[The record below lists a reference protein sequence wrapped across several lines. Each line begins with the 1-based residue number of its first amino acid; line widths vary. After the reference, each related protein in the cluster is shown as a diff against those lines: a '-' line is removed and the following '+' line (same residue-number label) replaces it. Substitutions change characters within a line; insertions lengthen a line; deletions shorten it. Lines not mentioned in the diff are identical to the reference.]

1 MSTARSGA
9 TGGKAK
15 SPSGSSE
22 RGNRLRFGT
31 DGVRGAVGTELTA
44 EVALALGRATTR
56 ALGAQPYVVGRD
68 TRLSGALIQAAL
80 SAGLAAEGASAIDV
94 GVLPTPGVA
103 FLARH
108 WDIAG
113 AVISAS
119 HNPAND
125 NGVKLFGTGGRKLKV
140 EDETRVEAELQRLLD
155 VPATSAVG
163 RIGSDVGTLTARPD
177 AADIYVNHLT
187 AVLGGPKLGALRV
200 VLDCANGAASE
211 LAPRVLRD
219 LGADVSALCDRPDG
233 TNINES
239 CGSTHPQ
246 ALQEAVLEEGA
257 AVGLAFDGDADRVL
271 AVDEQGGLVDGDQML
286 ALFAAD
292 RQRRGVLVGD
302 TVVVT
307 VMTNL
312 GFHLAMERA
321 GVKVVQTPV
330 GDRWVTEAMEAGG
343 YELGGEQSGHIVFG
357 DLSTTGDGLLTAIC
371 LLGLIAETGE
381 PLADM
386 VKGAMTRLPQVLRA
400 VTVADGNQARL
411 EAATRVWDEVRS
423 VEAELGDSGR
433 VLLRASGTEPLVRVM
448 VEAPAP
454 AVADADY

>member
-1 MSTARSGA
+1 M
-9 TGGKAK
+9 
-15 SPSGSSE
+15 
-22 RGNRLRFGT
+22 RFGT

-44 EVALALGRATTR
+44 EVALALGRATAR
-56 ALGAQPYVVGRD
+56 ALGPQPYAIGRD
-68 TRLSGALIQAAL
+68 TRLSGGLIQAAL

-119 HNPAND
+119 HNPAED
-125 NGVKLFGTGGRKLKV
+125 NGVKLFGPGGRKLNID
-140 EDETRVEAELQRLLD
+140 DEARVEAELQQLLQIP
-155 VPATSAVG
+155 VAAATG
-163 RIGSDVGTLTARPD
+163 RIGSEVGTLSERPD
-177 AADIYVNHLT
+177 AAENYVNHLT

-233 TNINES
+233 TNINTS
-239 CGSTHPQ
+239 CGSTFPQ

-271 AVDEQGGLVDGDQML
+271 AVDEEGELIDGDRML

-292 RQRRGVLVGD
+292 RKSRGQLAHD

-312 GFHLAMERA
+312 GFHIAMEKI

-330 GDRWVTEAMEAGG
+330 GDRWVSEAMDEGG
-343 YELGGEQSGHIVFG
+343 YQLGGEQSGHIIFG
-357 DLSTTGDGLLTAIC
+357 DLSTTGDGLLTAIV
-371 LLGLIAETGE
+371 LLGLMADAGE
-381 PLADM
+381 PLAELA
-386 VKGAMTRLPQVLRA
+386 KGAMTRLPQVLRS
-400 VTVADGNQARL
+400 VRVADGNEARL
-411 EAATRVWDEVRS
+411 ESADKVWDEVRS
-423 VEAELGDSGR
+423 VEAELGSTGR
-433 VLLRASGTEPLVRVM
+433 VVLRASGTEPLVRVM
-448 VEAPAP
+448 VEAPTSATAESAAERLVS
-454 AVADADY
+454 AVTSELSS

>member
-1 MSTARSGA
+1 M
-9 TGGKAK
+9 
-15 SPSGSSE
+15 
-22 RGNRLRFGT
+22 RFGT

-44 EVALALGRATTR
+44 EVALALGRATAR
-56 ALGAQPYVVGRD
+56 ALGPQPYAIGRD
-68 TRLSGALIQAAL
+68 TRLSGGLIQAAL

-103 FLARH
+103 FLAKH

-119 HNPAND
+119 HNPAED
-125 NGVKLFGTGGRKLKV
+125 NGVKLFGPGGRKLNL
-140 EDETRVEAELQRLLD
+140 EDEARVEAELQRLLQI
-155 VPATSAVG
+155 PATDAAGRVG
-163 RIGSDVGTLTARPD
+163 SEVGTLSARPD
-177 AADIYVNHLT
+177 AAENYVNHLT

-233 TNINES
+233 TNINTS
-239 CGSTHPQ
+239 CGSTYPQ

-271 AVDEQGGLVDGDQML
+271 AVDEEGELIDGDQML

-292 RQRRGVLVGD
+292 RKRRGQLAND

-312 GFHLAMERA
+312 GFHLAMEKI
-321 GVKVVQTPV
+321 GVKVVQTQV
-330 GDRWVTEAMEAGG
+330 GDRWVSEAMEEGG
-343 YELGGEQSGHIVFG
+343 FQLGGEQSGHIIFG
-357 DLSTTGDGLLTAIC
+357 DLSTTGDGLLTAIV
-371 LLGLIAETGE
+371 LLGLIADAGE
-381 PLADM
+381 PLAELA
-386 VKGAMTRLPQVLRA
+386 KGAMTRLPQVLRS
-400 VTVADGNQARL
+400 VRVADGNQARL
-411 EAATRVWDEVRS
+411 ESADKIWDEVRS
-423 VEAELGDSGR
+423 VETELGSSGR
-433 VLLRASGTEPLVRVM
+433 VVLRASGTEPLVRVM

-454 AVADADY
+454 ATADAAVERLVSVVTSELGS

>member
-1 MSTARSGA
+1 MRM
-9 TGGKAK
+9 
-15 SPSGSSE
+15 
-22 RGNRLRFGT
+22 RFGT

-44 EVALALGRATTR
+44 EVALALGRATAR
-56 ALGAQPYVVGRD
+56 ALGAQPYAVGRD

-113 AVISAS
+113 AVVSAS
-119 HNPAND
+119 HNPAED
-125 NGVKLFGTGGRKLKV
+125 NGVKLFGPGGRKLNI
-140 EDETRVEAELQRLLD
+140 EDEARVEAELQKLLEL
-155 VPATSAVG
+155 PAASATG
-163 RIGSDVGTLTARPD
+163 RIGSDVGTLTERHD
-177 AADIYVNHLT
+177 AAEHYVNHLT

-233 TNINES
+233 TNINNS
-239 CGSTHPQ
+239 CGSTYPQ

-271 AVDEQGGLVDGDQML
+271 AVDEEGGLIDGDQML
-286 ALFAAD
+286 AMFAAD
-292 RQRRGVLVGD
+292 RHRQGLLAHD

-312 GFHLAMERA
+312 GFHLAMEKA
-321 GVKVVQTPV
+321 GISVVQTPV
-330 GDRWVTEAMEAGG
+330 GDRWVSEAMDQGG
-343 YELGGEQSGHIVFG
+343 YQLGGEQSGHIIFG

-371 LLGLIAETGE
+371 LLGLIADAGE
-381 PLADM
+381 PLAELA
-386 VKGAMTRLPQVLRA
+386 KQSMTRLPQVLRS
-400 VTVADGNQARL
+400 VPVADGNQTRL
-411 EAATRVWDEVRS
+411 DSATKVWDEVRS
-423 VEAELGDSGR
+423 VEAELAGAGR

-454 AVADADY
+454 ATADAAAERLVSVVTSELGS

>member
-1 MSTARSGA
+1 M
-9 TGGKAK
+9 K
-15 SPSGSSE
+15 
-22 RGNRLRFGT
+22 LRFGT

-44 EVALALGRATTR
+44 EVALALGRATAR
-56 ALGAQPYVVGRD
+56 ALGPQPYAVGRD

-119 HNPAND
+119 HNPAED
-125 NGVKLFGTGGRKLKV
+125 NGVKLFGPGGRKLNID
-140 EDETRVEAELQRLLD
+140 DEARVEAELQQLLD
-155 VPATSAVG
+155 VPAASAAG
-163 RIGSDVGTLTARPD
+163 RIGSEVGTLTARHD
-177 AADIYVNHLT
+177 AAEHYVNHLT

-233 TNINES
+233 TNINDA
-239 CGSTHPQ
+239 CGSTYPK

-271 AVDEQGGLVDGDQML
+271 AVDEEGALIDGDQML
-286 ALFAAD
+286 AMFAAD
-292 RQRRGVLVGD
+292 RHRRGLLAHD

-312 GFHLAMERA
+312 GFHLAMEQA
-321 GVKVVQTPV
+321 GINVAQTPV
-330 GDRWVTEAMEAGG
+330 GDRWVSEAMDQGG
-343 YELGGEQSGHIVFG
+343 FQLGGEQSGHIIFG

-371 LLGLIAETGE
+371 LLGLMADAGE
-381 PLADM
+381 PLAELA
-386 VKGAMTRLPQVLRA
+386 KQSMTRLPQVLRS
-400 VTVADGNQARL
+400 VPVADGNQARL
-411 EAATRVWDEVRS
+411 DSATKVWDEVRS
-423 VEAELGDSGR
+423 VEAELAGEGR

-454 AVADADY
+454 ATADAAADRLVSVVASELGS

>member
-1 MSTARSGA
+1 M
-9 TGGKAK
+9 
-15 SPSGSSE
+15 
-22 RGNRLRFGT
+22 RFGT

-44 EVALALGRATTR
+44 EVALALGRATAR
-56 ALGAQPYVVGRD
+56 ALGPQPYAVGRD

-80 SAGLAAEGASAIDV
+80 SAGLAAEGGSAIDV

-119 HNPAND
+119 HNPAED
-125 NGVKLFGTGGRKLKV
+125 NGVKLFGPGGRKLDID
-140 EDETRVEAELQRLLD
+140 DEARVEAELQQLLD
-155 VPATSAVG
+155 VPAASAAG
-163 RIGSDVGTLTARPD
+163 RIGSEVGTLTARPD
-177 AADIYVNHLT
+177 AAENYVNHLT

-233 TNINES
+233 TNINNS
-239 CGSTHPQ
+239 CGSTYPQ

-271 AVDEQGGLVDGDQML
+271 AVDEEGGLIDGDQML
-286 ALFAAD
+286 AMFALD
-292 RQRRGVLVGD
+292 RHRRGLLAHD

-312 GFHLAMERA
+312 GFHLAMEEA
-321 GVKVVQTPV
+321 GINVVQTPV
-330 GDRWVTEAMEAGG
+330 GDRWVSEAMDKGG
-343 YELGGEQSGHIVFG
+343 FQLGGEQSGHIVFG

-371 LLGLIAETGE
+371 LLGLIADAGE
-381 PLADM
+381 PLAEL
-386 VKGAMTRLPQVLRA
+386 ARQSMTRLPQVLRS
-400 VTVADGNQARL
+400 VPVADGNQSRL
-411 EAATRVWDEVRS
+411 ESATRVWDEVRS
-423 VEAELGDSGR
+423 VEAELAGSGR

-454 AVADADY
+454 ATADAAADRLVSVVTSELGS

>member
-1 MSTARSGA
+1 MRM
-9 TGGKAK
+9 
-15 SPSGSSE
+15 
-22 RGNRLRFGT
+22 RFGT

-44 EVALALGRATTR
+44 EVALALGRATAR
-56 ALGAQPYVVGRD
+56 ALGAQPYAVGRD

-113 AVISAS
+113 AVVSAS
-119 HNPAND
+119 HNPAED
-125 NGVKLFGTGGRKLKV
+125 NGVKLFGPGGRKLNI
-140 EDETRVEAELQRLLD
+140 EDEARVEAELQQLLEL
-155 VPATSAVG
+155 PAGSATG
-163 RIGSDVGTLTARPD
+163 RIGSDVGTLTERHD
-177 AADIYVNHLT
+177 AAEHYVNHLT
-187 AVLGGPKLGALRV
+187 AVLGGPKLGGLRV

-233 TNINES
+233 TNINNA
-239 CGSTHPQ
+239 CGSTYPQ

-271 AVDEQGGLVDGDQML
+271 AVDEEGGLIDGDQML
-286 ALFAAD
+286 AMFAVD
-292 RQRRGVLVGD
+292 RHRRGLLAHE

-312 GFHLAMERA
+312 GFHQAMEKA
-321 GVKVVQTPV
+321 GIKVVQTPV
-330 GDRWVTEAMEAGG
+330 GDRWVSEAMEEGG
-343 YELGGEQSGHIVFG
+343 FQLGGEQSGHIIFG

-371 LLGLIAETGE
+371 LLGLVADAGE
-381 PLADM
+381 PLAELA
-386 VKGAMTRLPQVLRA
+386 KQSMTRLPQVLRSVA
-400 VTVADGNQARL
+400 VADGNQTRL
-411 EAATRVWDEVRS
+411 DSATKVWDEVRS
-423 VEAELGDSGR
+423 VEEELAGSGR

-454 AVADADY
+454 ATADAAADRLVSVVTSELGS

>member
-1 MSTARSGA
+1 M
-9 TGGKAK
+9 KM
-15 SPSGSSE
+15 
-22 RGNRLRFGT
+22 RFGT

-44 EVALALGRATTR
+44 EVALALGRATAR
-56 ALGAQPYVVGRD
+56 ALGPQPYAVGRD

-80 SAGLAAEGASAIDV
+80 SAGLAAEGGSAIDV

-119 HNPAND
+119 HNPAED
-125 NGVKLFGTGGRKLKV
+125 NGVKLFGPGGRKLNID
-140 EDETRVEAELQRLLD
+140 DEARVEAELQQLLD
-155 VPATSAVG
+155 VPAASAAG
-163 RIGSDVGTLTARPD
+163 RIGSEVGTLTARPD
-177 AADIYVNHLT
+177 AAENYVNHLT

-233 TNINES
+233 TNINTS
-239 CGSTHPQ
+239 CGSTYPE

-271 AVDEQGGLVDGDQML
+271 AVDEEGTLIDGDQML
-286 ALFAAD
+286 AMFAVD
-292 RQRRGVLVGD
+292 RHRRGLLPHD

-312 GFHLAMERA
+312 GFHQAMERA
-321 GVKVVQTPV
+321 GINVVQTPV
-330 GDRWVTEAMEAGG
+330 GDRWVSEAMEEGG
-343 YELGGEQSGHIVFG
+343 FQLGGEQSGHIIFG

-371 LLGLIAETGE
+371 LLGLIADAGE
-381 PLADM
+381 PLAALA
-386 VKGAMTRLPQVLRA
+386 KQSMTRLPQVLRS
-400 VTVADGNQARL
+400 VPVADGNQTRL
-411 EAATRVWDEVRS
+411 DTATKVWDEVRS
-423 VEAELGDSGR
+423 VEEELAGSGR

-454 AVADADY
+454 ATADAAADRLVSVVASELGS

>member
-1 MSTARSGA
+1 M
-9 TGGKAK
+9 
-15 SPSGSSE
+15 
-22 RGNRLRFGT
+22 RFGT

-44 EVALALGRATTR
+44 EVALALGRATAR
-56 ALGAQPYVVGRD
+56 ALGAQPYAVGRD

-80 SAGLAAEGASAIDV
+80 SAGLAAEGASAVDV

-113 AVISAS
+113 AVVSAS
-119 HNPAND
+119 HNPAED
-125 NGVKLFGTGGRKLKV
+125 NGVKLFGAGGRKLTV
-140 EDETRVEAELQRLLD
+140 EDEARVEAELQQLLD
-155 VPATSAVG
+155 VPAADAVG
-163 RIGSDVGTLTARPD
+163 RVGSEVGTLSTRID
-177 AADIYVNHLT
+177 ASENYVNHLT

-233 TNINES
+233 TNINHS
-239 CGSTHPQ
+239 CGSTYPQ

-271 AVDEQGGLVDGDQML
+271 AVDEEGGLIDGDQML
-286 ALFAAD
+286 ALFAVD
-292 RQRRGVLVGD
+292 RHRKGTLPHD

-312 GFHLAMERA
+312 GFHLAMEKA
-321 GVKVVQTPV
+321 GIKVVQTPV
-330 GDRWVTEAMEAGG
+330 GDRWVSDAMDKGG
-343 YELGGEQSGHIVFG
+343 FQLGGEQSGHIIFG

-371 LLGLIAETGE
+371 LLGLIADAGE
-381 PLADM
+381 PLAELA
-386 VKGAMTRLPQVLRA
+386 KQSMTRLPQVLRS
-400 VTVADGNQARL
+400 VPVADGNQSRL
-411 EAATRVWDEVRS
+411 ESATKVWDEVRS
-423 VEAELGDSGR
+423 VEAELAGSGR

-454 AVADADY
+454 ATADAAADRLVSVVASELGS

>member
-1 MSTARSGA
+1 M
-9 TGGKAK
+9 KM
-15 SPSGSSE
+15 
-22 RGNRLRFGT
+22 RFGT

-44 EVALALGRATTR
+44 EVALALGRATAR
-56 ALGAQPYVVGRD
+56 ALGPQPYAVGRD

-80 SAGLAAEGASAIDV
+80 SAGLAAEGGSAIDV

-108 WDIAG
+108 WDVAG

-119 HNPAND
+119 HNPAED
-125 NGVKLFGTGGRKLKV
+125 NGVKLFGPGGRKLNID
-140 EDETRVEAELQRLLD
+140 DEARVEAELQQLLD
-155 VPATSAVG
+155 VPAASAAG
-163 RIGSDVGTLTARPD
+163 RIGSEVGTLTARPD
-177 AADIYVNHLT
+177 AAENYVNHLT

-233 TNINES
+233 TNINSS
-239 CGSTHPQ
+239 CGSTYPQ
-246 ALQEAVLEEGA
+246 ALQDAVLEEGA

-271 AVDEQGGLVDGDQML
+271 AVDEEGGLIDGDQML
-286 ALFAAD
+286 AMFAVD
-292 RQRRGVLVGD
+292 RHRRGLLAHD

-312 GFHLAMERA
+312 GFHQAMEKA
-321 GVKVVQTPV
+321 GISVVQTPV
-330 GDRWVTEAMEAGG
+330 GDRWVSEAMDQGG
-343 YELGGEQSGHIVFG
+343 FQLGGEQSGHIIFG

-371 LLGLIAETGE
+371 LLGLIADAGE
-381 PLADM
+381 PLAELA
-386 VKGAMTRLPQVLRA
+386 KQAMTRLPQVLRS
-400 VTVADGNQARL
+400 VPVADGNQTRL
-411 EAATRVWDEVRS
+411 EAATKVWDEVRS
-423 VEAELGDSGR
+423 VEEELAGSGR

-454 AVADADY
+454 ATADAAADRLVSVVASELGS